1 MATGIGISL
10 ALGALAMLILTFR
23 SGISLYQKI
32 LGWLGFAALAWF
44 YQSEL
49 TITYST
55 LLGGDYRTG
64 ARDFANL
71 VQVAMPVIAFT
82 FAWLA
87 FLSSSAMDAGRI
99 LVFFFVLF
107 LISAAAKIFFL
118 A

>member
-10 ALGALAMLILTFR
+10 LGGALALLILTFR
-23 SGISLYQKI
+23 GGIALYQKI
-32 LGWLGFAALAWF
+32 LAWLTMAALAWL

-49 TITYST
+49 TTAYTT

-107 LISAAAKIFFL
+107 LISAVAKIFFL
-118 A
+118 T